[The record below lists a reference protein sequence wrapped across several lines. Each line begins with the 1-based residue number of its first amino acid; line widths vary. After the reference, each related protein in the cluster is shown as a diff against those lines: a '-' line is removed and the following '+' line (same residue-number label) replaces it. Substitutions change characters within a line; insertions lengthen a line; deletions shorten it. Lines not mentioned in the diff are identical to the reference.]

1 MFFCDNYQ
9 IQLAPNSIYSRPSDK
24 NVARFHYQDAIYLP
38 CPQSLAMV
46 LGVFKVIIK
55 YQKREKGGNEKGKKD
70 MFCLPITP
78 CSRSFPLFSTEAQD
92 RAMQNPEK
100 SLRTR
105 QSSYYQACD
114 VIHLYS
120 MPFFIGY
127 SL

>member
-9 IQLAPNSIYSRPSDK
+9 IQLARNSIYFRPSDK
-24 NVARFHYQDAIYLP
+24 NVARFHYQDTIYLP

-92 RAMQNPEK
+92 CAMQNLEK
-100 SLRTR
+100 ACARGSQGTTR
-105 QSSYYQACD
+105 RAM
-114 VIHLYS
+114 L
-120 MPFFIGY
+120 FTFIQFLF
-127 SL
+127 S